1 MSVLYDFMPFL
12 RKKKFLSEGYR
23 VQIDN
28 IGNRI

>member
-1 MSVLYDFMPFL
+1 MSVLFDFMPSL

>member
-12 RKKKFLSEGYR
+12 RKRKFLSEGYR

-28 IGNRI
+28 IGSRI